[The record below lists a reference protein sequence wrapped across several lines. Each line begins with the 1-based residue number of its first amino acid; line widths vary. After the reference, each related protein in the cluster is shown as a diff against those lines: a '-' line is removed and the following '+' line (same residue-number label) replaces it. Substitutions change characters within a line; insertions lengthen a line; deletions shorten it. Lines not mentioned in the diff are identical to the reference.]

1 MIKIKEKKHHWAKKR
16 EKKKAVL
23 EIRNIIRP
31 ILVRNFLIVLFS
43 AVVVYSFVFSDFLE
57 VANVSINT
65 DGNIP
70 LKDLQTS
77 IEQEIN
83 GRYFKLISKKN
94 FVFLNT
100 GKLETKLRND
110 FRKIKKISIEK
121 KFPDKLIIEI
131 QERNLI
137 LSLCS
142 RGECYFVD
150 ERGYAYEK
158 MNLSSVVNR
167 EETIELID
175 ESGKEV
181 RENEY
186 VLLPTYIEFIISI
199 ADDLRNGTDIEIL
212 KEYRTRSRISEELIV
227 QTQKG
232 WDIYLSA
239 KVPIEKSI
247 QTLKTLF
254 NRHLMLRDLNEL
266 EYIDLRSENKVFY
279 RMKGGVIEEEEEL
292 KKEEGLKKEEKL
304 KNESEENKDSD
315 KEKVE
320 NDN

>member
-1 MIKIKEKKHHWAKKR
+1 MIKIKEKKHHWAKER
-16 EKKKAVL
+16 EKKKTDFKLKNV
-23 EIRNIIRP
+23 IRP
-31 ILVRNFLIVLFS
+31 VLVRNILIILFL
-43 AVVVYSFVFSDFLE
+43 VVSVYSFVFSDFLE
-57 VANVSINT
+57 ITDVSINT
-65 DGNIP
+65 NGNISV
-70 LKDLQTS
+70 KDLQNS
-77 IEQEIN
+77 VDQEIN
-83 GRYFKLISKKN
+83 GKYLKVISKKN
-94 FVFLNT
+94 FVFLNER
-100 GKLETKLRND
+100 KIDNRLRDD
-110 FRKIKKISIEK
+110 FRKIKNISVEK
-121 KFPDKLIIEI
+121 KFPNKLIIEI

-142 RGECYFVD
+142 RGDCYFID

-158 MNLSSVVNR
+158 MNTNSAITDY

-186 VLLPTYIEFIISI
+186 VLLPTYMEFIIFI
-199 ADDLRNGTDIEIL
+199 ADDLKEGTDIEIL

-227 QTQKG
+227 QTKKG

-247 QTLKTLF
+247 QTLKTLL

-279 RMKGGVIEEEEEL
+279 RMKGGVVQEEEEMKKEEEL
-292 KKEEGLKKEEKL
+292 KKEVEENKENDKEEK
-304 KNESEENKDSD
+304 EE
-315 KEKVE
+315 
-320 NDN
+320 